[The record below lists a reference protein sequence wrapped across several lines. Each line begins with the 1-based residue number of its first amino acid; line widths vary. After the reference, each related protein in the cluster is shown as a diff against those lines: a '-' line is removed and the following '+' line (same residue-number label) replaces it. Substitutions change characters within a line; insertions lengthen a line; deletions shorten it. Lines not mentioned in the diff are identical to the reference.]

1 MKMKWLDRW
10 IEKQYFKKHMCERE
24 VCEIKVTQ
32 VKPID
37 IDACVEVNLFNLP
50 DLHEDDLYR
59 ALLNIM
65 LPEIK
70 QVMDVKSEVD
80 YRRNSVTVYGRLQ
93 ACAEPNRDCSLD
105 WGRDFRNLLRQ
116 VR

>member
-1 MKMKWLDRW
+1 MKWLDKW
-10 IEKQYFKKHMCERE
+10 IEKQYLKKHQCGQD

-37 IDACVEVNLFNLP
+37 MHACVEVSLFNLP
-50 DLHEDDLYR
+50 DLHEDDLYK

-70 QVMDVKSEVD
+70 QVMDVKHEVD
-80 YRRNSVTVYGRLQ
+80 YYRNST
-93 ACAEPNRDCSLD
+93 
-105 WGRDFRNLLRQ
+105 
-116 VR
+116 

>member
-1 MKMKWLDRW
+1 MKLKWFDKW
-10 IEKQYFKKHMCERE
+10 IEKQYLKKHMYERE
-24 VCEIKVTQ
+24 FCEIKVTQ

-37 IDACVEVNLFNLP
+37 IHACVEVSLFNLP
-50 DLHEDDLYR
+50 DLHEDDLYK

-80 YRRNSVTVYGRLQ
+80 YYRNSVTIYGRLQ
-93 ACAEPNRDCSLD
+93 AYAEPNRDCSLV
-105 WGRDFRNLLRQ
+105 WERSLRDIWRNI
-116 VR
+116 